1 MSKTLPRTVLAVGAH
16 PDDIELLCAGTLAR
30 FVAVGATVHLGVAC
44 NGNRGG
50 LGTDLTATRRKEASR
65 AAEILGA
72 SITFLDLGDADV
84 WDTPEN
90 RLRFIRLIQSTR
102 PELILSH
109 GPTDYHDDHVRV
121 GELVA
126 KCSWFATSPSF
137 QTGVPA
143 LNATPAL
150 FHLDNIAGI
159 NFEPT
164 HLVDITETMDVKRR
178 MLACHASQLERR
190 ESGFPALDELAETH
204 ARFRGF
210 QCGVP
215 FAEGF
220 RPALLWGRR
229 RAEPIFP

>member
-1 MSKTLPRTVLAVGAH
+1 MSQSLPRSVLAVGAH

-30 FVAVGATVHLGVAC
+30 FIAAGATVHLGVAC

-50 LGTDLTATRRKEASR
+50 LGANLTALRRSEAHR

-90 RLRFIRLIQSTR
+90 RLRFIRLIQSAR

-126 KCSWFATSPSF
+126 KCAWFATSPSYA
-137 QTGVPA
+137 TGIPS
-143 LNATPAL
+143 LDATPAL

-164 HLVDITETMDVKRR
+164 HLVDITQTMDVKRR
-178 MLACHASQLERR
+178 MLACHVSQLARR
-190 ESGFPALDELAETH
+190 ESGFPALDEMAETQ

-210 QCGVP
+210 QCGVA

-229 RAEPIFP
+229 RPEPVFP